1 MISGGGVEEERNYE
15 MAMDGTILLRRFV
28 GSGWVTR
35 FDFYLRRGWRRSRS
49 LLEEEERK
57 NEMAELLSR
66 WLGISILSEC

>member
-35 FDFYLRRGWRRSRS
+35 FDFYLRRNAQRYGEGDGDDPVHCWKK
-49 LLEEEERK
+49 K
-57 NEMAELLSR
+57 NER
-66 WLGISILSEC
+66 TNG